1 VKLLQLVRTFARS
14 SLLLGLVSAF
24 NVDDVYA
31 QSKNRAAEEA
41 NQQRDQAERYL
52 TEGQLDRAE
61 LAAMRAVEL
70 DKSSLTERARRV
82 LVEVYLQ
89 RGELNDAEQNI
100 RAVRDVPNLPLP
112 ALEWTVRA
120 LMRVEIERFEGAGDA
135 IGAQS
140 RLDGFPTEGLST
152 AEAEW
157 ASKMRAR
164 VALRGFEQR
173 REIQAGREALA
184 AALASAQA
192 TKDTQGVRWLVA
204 AQQRLAV
211 VELEWAGAYD
221 AARAD
226 AMTLAAMEAVRQ
238 PDLLWAQLVIARLDA
253 RLAREGGD
261 PAQARALGQALAGAP
276 RRQRARSELGPR
288 LLVAPRLRGRRRQ
301 AKAERAAELAA
312 QLAAFWASRAPG
324 GAPAPAEGDHAPRE
338 SFSSAS
344 SAGFQ
349 LGAGAQRLNMR
360 APSERLVNN
369 AKNACSATWQD
380 RRRRRGLQ
388 RRCSAITLWPSR
400 RAART
405 RFTEHLVVGGGA
417 WRSRSPLLSG
427 GLAGEMRACPC
438 GQPLGRCRVA
448 SATASSSPPRSA
460 PARLTTTPTTR

>member
-1 VKLLQLVRTFARS
+1 MKLLQLVRTFARS

-261 PAQARALGQALAGAP
+261 PSQARALAQALAGRPDASALD
-276 RRQRARSELGPR
+276 QSWAQGFLLR
-288 LLVAPRLRGRRRQ
+288 LDYEAAVQ
-301 AKAERAAELAA
+301 AKDERAAELAA
-312 QLAAFWASRAPG
+312 QLAPFWAAEPPSERPPPTRVTTRRA
-324 GAPAPAEGDHAPRE
+324 
-338 SFSSAS
+338 SAQVGLV
-344 SAGFQ
+344 AGFQ
-349 LGAGAQRLNMR
+349 GWKHNITTTNA
-360 APSERLVNN
+360 NN
-369 AKNACSATWQD
+369 AGLACSATPKTEGGD
-380 RRRRRGLQ
+380 GDACSSLTLGL
-388 RRCSAITLWPSR
+388 
-400 RAART
+400 AARGSYA
-405 RFTEHLVVGGGA
+405 FTEHLVVEKSNQSM
-417 WRSRSPLLSG
+417 SRSSG
-427 GLAGEMRACPC
+427 
-438 GQPLGRCRVA
+438 
-448 SATASSSPPRSA
+448 
-460 PARLTTTPTTR
+460 